1 MNKQVEDAEVVA
13 ETPEPQVQDGLSL
26 QDIANALQII
36 DIAVSRG
43 AIKGEETS
51 SVGMVRDRLA
61 GFLKSAQ
68 EAQQAN
74 VAEGDSPDATNDSD
88 ES

>member
-1 MNKQVEDAEVVA
+1 MNEQVEDAEVVA
-13 ETPEPQVQDGLSL
+13 ETPEPQAQDGLSL

-61 GFLKSAQ
+61 GFLKAAQ

-74 VAEGDSPDATNDSD
+74 VAEGESPDAADDGD

>member
-1 MNKQVEDAEVVA
+1 MTEQIEDAEVVA
-13 ETPEPQVQDGLSL
+13 ETPAPAQDAGLSL

-43 AIKGEETS
+43 AIRGEETS

-68 EAQQAN
+68 EQQQAQ
-74 VAEGDSPDATNDSD
+74 VAEDTAPA
-88 ES
+88 EEAAE

>member
-1 MNKQVEDAEVVA
+1 MTEQIEDAEVVA
-13 ETPEPQVQDGLSL
+13 ETPAPAQDAGLSL

-43 AIKGEETS
+43 AIRGEETS

-68 EAQQAN
+68 EQQQAQ
-74 VAEGDSPDATNDSD
+74 VAEDTAPA
-88 ES
+88 EEEAE

>member
-1 MNKQVEDAEVVA
+1 MTEQIEDAEVVA
-13 ETPEPQVQDGLSL
+13 ETPAPAQDAGLSL

-43 AIKGEETS
+43 AIRGEETS

-61 GFLKSAQ
+61 GFLKAAQ
-68 EAQQAN
+68 EQQQAQ
-74 VAEGDSPDATNDSD
+74 VAEDTAPA
-88 ES
+88 EEAAE

>member
-1 MNKQVEDAEVVA
+1 MTEQTTEAPETQEV
-13 ETPEPQVQDGLSL
+13 PQESGLSL

-43 AIKGEETS
+43 AIRGEETS

-61 GFLKSAQ
+61 SFLASAQ
-68 EAQQAN
+68 KQQAAAVESN
-74 VAEGDSPDATNDSD
+74 APNEAEEAS
-88 ES
+88 E